1 MQTNVLSSSVADE
14 ISIPIGSLNVRM
26 LAPRGQEDPGSRISF
41 WWGITSSAI
50 ALARHIEAGG
60 SLRGH
65 RVIELGCGLG
75 LAGITAGLLGAD
87 VLFTDYVPEA
97 LAFAHKNAQM
107 NGLTDQAVKS
117 ALLDWEDPGEIEPQ
131 SLVLG
136 SEILYDYF
144 FHGSLIKL
152 LKIILQ
158 PGGKIILA
166 DRKRLVVTRFLGRLV
181 DQGFRCEETRSQ
193 VAVAGFPEQ
202 EISIFTL
209 DRV

>member
-1 MQTNVLSSSVADE
+1 MHSITLSNSGAEE
-14 ISIPIGSLNVRM
+14 ISIPVGNLNVRM
-26 LAPRGQEDPGSRISF
+26 LVPHGREESGSRISF

-50 ALARHIEAGG
+50 ALACHIEAGG
-60 SLRGH
+60 SLRGRH
-65 RVIELGCGLG
+65 VIELGCGLG
-75 LAGITAGLLGAD
+75 LAGITAGMCGAD

-97 LAFAHKNAQM
+97 LEFAHKNAQR
-107 NGLTDQAVKS
+107 NGLTDQIIKS
-117 ALLDWEDPGEIEPQ
+117 APLDWENPGKIEPC
-131 SLVLG
+131 SMVLG
-136 SEILYDYF
+136 SEIVYDYF

-152 LKIILQ
+152 LNMILE
-158 PGGKIILA
+158 PGGTIILA

-181 DQGFRCEETRSQ
+181 DLGFRCVETRSQ